1 MALVSFPL
9 SNPLTR
15 IDLLTLLLRQ
25 VDSGEGPFPHSGLR
39 RWRAAHE
46 RR

>member
-1 MALVSFPL
+1 MALVSLTP
-9 SNPLTR
+9 SNPLAR

-25 VDSGEGPFPHSGLR
+25 VDLGKGPFPHSRLR
-39 RWRAAHE
+39 LWRAAHE